1 MAVTLI
7 AKTVAKNTGDIRA
20 AFDLFKTSLI
30 ELLDKLLVLINEHPD
45 EEIPEDK
52 VKINIVH
59 TSKVIQA
66 KYENKLIKMLE
77 DFPFPQ
83 KVVLE
88 VLLHPYYL
96 LALEVPAGLLHL
108 YRL

>member
-1 MAVTLI
+1 M
-7 AKTVAKNTGDIRA
+7 

-30 ELLDKLLVLINEHPD
+30 ELLDKLLVLIKEHPE

-66 KYENKLIKMLE
+66 KFENKLIKMLE
-77 DFPFPQ
+77 DTPYPQ

-88 VLLHPYYL
+88 ILNKKFQKGGIFTMNAFDLFNQCSKKLKDFLGIRLL
-96 LALEVPAGLLHL
+96 
-108 YRL
+108 